1 MSSYAKTFILLTA
14 TLCTAAQ
21 TSTQAPPPHV
31 PSKAAHSPGRKL
43 PNKDIPNFGQATP
56 NLYRGGQPT
65 PKGMKALKNLGVE
78 IVIDMR
84 GGRQE
89 NENKTADKLGMRYIS
104 IPSHCPFP
112 TDKPWAQF
120 LTVIRD
126 NPDRKIFVH
135 CRLGDDRTGLAIASY
150 RMADEGWSPADA
162 LREMES
168 FGFTRVHHAICPRM
182 EDYVESFPE
191 RFKKNPAFKD
201 LQAGAENS
209 K

>member
-1 MSSYAKTFILLTA
+1 MFSYAKTFILLTA
-14 TLCTAAQ
+14 TLCVAAQ
-21 TSTQAPPPHV
+21 TSKQTVTPSST
-31 PSKAAHSPGRKL
+31 SKASHTLGRKL
-43 PNKDIPNFGQATP
+43 TNKNIPNFGQVTP

-65 PKGMKALKNLGVE
+65 PEGMKALKKLGVD
-78 IVIDMR
+78 IVVDMR

-89 NENKTADKLGMRYIS
+89 TENKIADKLGMRYIS

-120 LTVIRD
+120 LAVIRD

-150 RMADEGWSPADA
+150 RIADEGWTAAEA
-162 LREMES
+162 LNEMQS
-168 FGFTRVHHAICPRM
+168 FGFTGVHHAICPGL
-182 EDYVESFPE
+182 ESYVKSFPE
-191 RFKKNPAFKD
+191 RLKKNSAFKD
-201 LQAGAENS
+201 LQTGAGKS

>member
-1 MSSYAKTFILLTA
+1 MRSNRKFLILLAA
-14 TLCTAAQ
+14 TLSVAAQ
-21 TSTQAPPPHV
+21 TTKQTISPSTQ
-31 PSKAAHSPGRKL
+31 SKAAHTSGHRI
-43 PNKDIPNFGQATP
+43 PNKNIPNFGQVTP

-65 PKGMKALKNLGVE
+65 LEGMEALKKLGVD
-78 IVIDMR
+78 IVVDMR

-89 NENKTADKLGMRYIS
+89 AENKIADKLGMRYIS

-120 LTVIRD
+120 LAVIRD

-150 RMADEGWSPADA
+150 RIADEGWTAAEA
-162 LREMES
+162 LNEMKT
-168 FGFTRVHHAICPRM
+168 FGFSGVHHAICPGL
-182 EDYVESFPE
+182 ESYVESFPE
-191 RFKKNPAFKD
+191 RLKKDSAFKD
-201 LQAGAENS
+201 LQTGAEKS